1 MGMSKE
7 AVIAQN
13 RAFVCPDKI
22 RIFNEIGIDLVI
34 GRREGPYIYDLDGKK
49 LIDVHINGGT
59 YNLGHRHPEVVDAL
73 REATEMSLDLGN
85 HHFPSPLRGEVAE
98 TLIRLCPGD
107 MKYCVFASGGSE
119 AVDIAVKSARHATGR
134 RKVVSIDNGYHGRTG
149 ISGAAGNAKTAAFFL
164 SDAPPDN
171 VTVPFNNLEAM
182 ENALSQHDVAAVLL
196 ETIPATLGFPL
207 PKDDY
212 LAKVKGLC
220 EKTGTLYI
228 ADEVQTGL
236 SRSGKIW
243 AIEKFNV
250 IPDIIVT
257 AKGLSGGMYP
267 IAAAILNER
276 AGVWLTLDGFAHV
289 STFGGA
295 EIGCYVARKV
305 LEIISRPETLDH
317 VNRISDYLGN
327 ALSSLKQKYAFLT
340 DVRQCGLIAGL
351 QFEGDMGAVMMS
363 QALYENGVWAMF
375 SGYDLSVLQ
384 FKPYL
389 FTDVPLVDTLI
400 EKLEKAICQCTT
412 TDRHAI

>member
-1 MGMSKE
+1 MGMSKD

-13 RAFVCPDKI
+13 KAFVCPDKI
-22 RIFNEIGIDLVI
+22 RIFHEIGIDLVI

-59 YNLGHRHPEVVDAL
+59 YNLGHRHPEIVNAM
-73 REATEMSLDLGN
+73 REATEMSLDIGN

-98 TLIRLCPGD
+98 TLIRLSPGD
-107 MKYCVFASGGSE
+107 MRYCVFASGGSE
-119 AVDIAVKSARHATGR
+119 AIDVAVKSARHATGR
-134 RKVVSIDNGYHGRTG
+134 RKIVSIENGYHGRTG

-164 SDAPPDN
+164 SDSPANN
-171 VTVPFNNLEAM
+171 VTVPFNDIGAM
-182 ENALSQHDVAAVLL
+182 ETALKKKDVAAVLL

-207 PKDDY
+207 PNDTY
-212 LAKVKGLC
+212 LADVKSLC
-220 EKTGTLYI
+220 AKTGALYI

-243 AIEKFNV
+243 AVEKFNV
-250 IPDIIVT
+250 VPDIIVT

-276 AGVWLTLDGFAHV
+276 AGAWLIQDGFAHV
-289 STFGGA
+289 STFGGS
-295 EIGCYVARKV
+295 EIGCYVAKKV

-317 VNRISDYLGN
+317 VDRISKYLGD
-327 ALSSLKQKYAFLT
+327 ALFSLKKKYEFLT

-351 QFEGDMGAVMMS
+351 QFAGEMGAVMMS
-363 QALYENGVWAMF
+363 KALFDNGVWAMF

-389 FTDVPLVDTLI
+389 FIDIPLVDTLM
-400 EKLEKAICQCTT
+400 EKLEKAICQCDNP
-412 TDRHAI
+412 DRAAV